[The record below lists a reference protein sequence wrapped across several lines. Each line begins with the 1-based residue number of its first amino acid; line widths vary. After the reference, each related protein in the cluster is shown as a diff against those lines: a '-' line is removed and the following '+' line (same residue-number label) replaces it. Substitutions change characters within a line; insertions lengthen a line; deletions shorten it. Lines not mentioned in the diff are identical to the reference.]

1 MGVLY
6 NMTEK
11 AFVEK
16 YHRENIED
24 IQKRFYKVPYCFFH
38 GFEYQG
44 LRRAGGAK
52 FTGLFI
58 DLYFDL
64 VDKKRFVIY
73 GKGSLKEFATKYE
86 GLMGSDFDN
95 FLNYCL
101 ENSLLVEENTNT
113 LQKDYFMPMAYVY
126 LTNIEERMKSFA
138 ERGRMGAE
146 AKKAKKE
153 QAPTSYEGN
162 QNSQYDIEPPF

>member
-1 MGVLY
+1 
-6 NMTEK
+6 MTQE

-16 YHRENIED
+16 YHRECNED
-24 IQKRFYKVPYCFFH
+24 IKKRFYKVPYCFFH

-58 DLYFDL
+58 DLFFDL
-64 VDKKRFVIY
+64 VDKKRCEIY
-73 GKGSLKEFATKYE
+73 GKGALKEFATKFE
-86 GLMGSDFDN
+86 GLMGSEFDN

-101 ENSLLVEENTNT
+101 ENSLLAEQSDNT
-113 LQKDYFMPMAYVY
+113 LQKNYFMPMAYVY
-126 LTNIEERMKSFA
+126 LKDLEERKRSFE

-153 QAPTSYEGN
+153 QASTSYEN
-162 QNSQYDIEPPF
+162 SPNSQNDNWPTF